1 MHKNSTH
8 MKRLLILSMAV
19 TLLAGFTSAQS
30 QLENP
35 GFEEWDIIAAGGG
48 DTIREPAEWSSLK
61 TSDNA
66 QMSTLAPVVC
76 KRSND
81 AHSGRYSLELTNIMS
96 LIVANGVATNG
107 RIHPNIITSEAYMY
121 TDIVNSEWNT
131 TFTAKPDSVTGWF
144 KYDPQSDDTL
154 QVKIVLHRGFGKQ
167 PDADYMD
174 NWIAVAEYKS
184 PLNTGDTWVRF
195 STPFRYFDDDAPQ
208 YILAILN
215 SGNGFFP
222 VAGSKVLFDDLEMIY
237 NSGPTSVDNQ
247 VTPTGYIY
255 VDHRQLVLRGLEHS
269 SYQSVSIRDLTG
281 RLVWTGQI
289 AADRVDISTAGLKK
303 GIYLITLTGKKEV
316 YAQKILLP

>member
-1 MHKNSTH
+1 
-8 MKRLLILSMAV
+8 MKKLLVISMAV
-19 TLLAGFTSAQS
+19 TLLAGYAAAQS

-35 GFEEWDIIAAGGG
+35 GFEEWDIIAEGGG

-76 KRSND
+76 KRSSD

-121 TDIVNSEWNT
+121 TDTVNSAWNT
-131 TFTAKPDSVTGWF
+131 PFTSKPDSVTGWF

-154 QVKIVLHRGFGKQ
+154 QVKIILHRGYGKQ
-167 PDADYMD
+167 PDADYTD

-184 PLNTGDTWVRF
+184 PLASGDNWVRF
-195 STPFRYFDDDAPQ
+195 STPFLYFNDDAPQ

-215 SGNGFFP
+215 SGNGYFP

-237 NSGPTSVDNQ
+237 NSGPTSVEKQ
-247 VTPTGYIY
+247 VAPSGYIY
-255 VDHRQLVLRGLEHS
+255 VDHRQLVLHGLKQT

-289 AADRVDISTAGLKK
+289 AADRIDISSAGLKK
-303 GIYLITLTGKKEV
+303 GIYLITLAGNKAI
-316 YAQKILLP
+316 YSQKILLP